1 MPRLLMNRDM
11 VGPLAWRP
19 RSRDVVQL
27 GDLVHSVERLVE
39 LLGWTEEMKD
49 LVRRETGKVQTTEQG
64 PRGAAL
70 FTAPWPGHGWHQ
82 LPGLCRHP
90 APTQMEAVTLSML
103 TSGRAGM
110 RPGSLR
116 PPPLQWPFPQSG
128 VAPTAQAEV
137 EAGRHS
143 SRGCSAVPAWPG
155 AHMSRA

>member
-1 MPRLLMNRDM
+1 MWAVFQVEPFASLSEAVRSSVPRLLMNRDM

-49 LVRRETGKVQTTEQG
+49 LVRRESGKVQTAEQG
-64 PRGAAL
+64 PREAAL
-70 FTAPWPGHGWHQ
+70 FTAPWSSHGWHQ

-90 APTQMEAVTLSML
+90 APTQMKAVTLSML

-110 RPGSLR
+110 SPGSLR
-116 PPPLQWPFPQSG
+116 PC
-128 VAPTAQAEV
+128 T
-137 EAGRHS
+137 
-143 SRGCSAVPAWPG
+143 SAVAFSPKWSGPHCSG
-155 AHMSRA
+155 